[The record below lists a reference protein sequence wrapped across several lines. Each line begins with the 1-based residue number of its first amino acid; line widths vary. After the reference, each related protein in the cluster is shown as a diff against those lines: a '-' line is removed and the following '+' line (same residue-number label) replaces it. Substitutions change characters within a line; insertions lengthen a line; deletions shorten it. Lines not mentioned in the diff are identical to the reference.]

1 MHAWL
6 GDLERTV
13 KVRSRIGLV
22 LAAIAIGAAG
32 AGVYL
37 GLTANDQSA
46 SNNDVSALRGELD
59 KTKAIV
65 AHQASTIQ
73 NLRGSLVTAT
83 SQADQASSTANK
95 LNSQVKQLQTQVN
108 SLQSAQTTAAGTTAT
123 TGTTGTSTTT
133 TPTTPGTTGGGTGTG
148 GTGK

>member
-37 GLTANDQSA
+37 GLTAKDQSA
-46 SNNDVSALRGELD
+46 SNNDVSSLRDDLD
-59 KTKAIV
+59 KTKATV
-65 AHQASTIQ
+65 AHQSSTIHE
-73 NLRGSLVTAT
+73 LRGSLVTAT
-83 SQADQASSTANK
+83 SQASQASSTANK
-95 LNSQVKQLQTQVN
+95 LKSQVKQLQTQVN
-108 SLQSAQTTAAGTTAT
+108 SLQSAQTTAPSTTGTTP
-123 TGTTGTSTTT
+123 TTGTSTTT
-133 TPTTPGTTGGGTGTG
+133 TPTTPGTTSTG